1 MTDDVA
7 LYDYEKC
14 RAWRTRHRYTRPQL
28 SALTGYSVTSIND
41 FELGFV
47 RGDRARPINA
57 SAMRRYR
64 LVLAAVA
71 HKLTEWDFA
80 DE

>member
-1 MTDDVA
+1 MSTEPE

-14 RAWRTRHRYTRPQL
+14 RAWRLRHRYTRPAL

-47 RGDRARPINA
+47 RGDRARPISA
-57 SAMRRYR
+57 SAARRYR
-64 LVLAAVA
+64 LVLAAIA
-71 HKLTEWDFA
+71 NNLDAWDFQP
-80 DE
+80 